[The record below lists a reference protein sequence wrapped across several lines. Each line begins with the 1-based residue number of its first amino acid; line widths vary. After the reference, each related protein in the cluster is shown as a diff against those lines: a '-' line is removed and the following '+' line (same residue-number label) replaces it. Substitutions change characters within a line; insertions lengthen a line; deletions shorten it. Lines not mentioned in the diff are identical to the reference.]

1 LLHRDNTLERRRY
14 RFASPAASGFFVP
27 GIQPSSCRLGRW
39 SNDDAVRRADGALV
53 EEGGRRGRRFDKS
66 KHRQV
71 IQAESS
77 PAGATCRTR
86 HNAVK
91 GTNMSKLVSVALAA
105 AAALAA
111 VSTSTQLFAAEPA
124 VVYKTTTVSYRDL
137 NLASAEGAKELHNR
151 VRAAVGEVCG
161 IASGPDLAERMSI
174 RTCRSAALES
184 ARPQMDRVISAYRPQ
199 VIVTASR

>member
-1 LLHRDNTLERRRY
+1 MTT
-14 RFASPAASGFFVP
+14 RFAEPMEPLSKKAGAA
-27 GIQPSSCRLGRW
+27 
-39 SNDDAVRRADGALV
+39 
-53 EEGGRRGRRFDKS
+53 
-66 KHRQV
+66 
-71 IQAESS
+71 
-77 PAGATCRTR
+77 AGATINQSIGRSFRLKVPRPGRPAEPGT
-86 HNAVK
+86 NAVK

-161 IASGPDLAERMSI
+161 IASGPDLAERRSI

-184 ARPQMDRVISAYRPQ
+184 ARPQMDRVISGYRPQ